1 MADKKISALTAATTP
16 LAGTEVLPIV
26 QGGATVKVSVANLTA
41 GRTTNAFQY
50 TSTVSEASQQAISC
64 ISANLNTVVT
74 NGSYAGY
81 SATNAPEG
89 TAAWIFLTVTSN
101 GTDQIY
107 QTCAIAGYV
116 NGQTYKR
123 FSADSGASWTSW
135 VLISANTTG
144 NIAFAS
150 GNGIDFSATPGTG
163 TSELLDDYEEGS
175 WTPVVTDGTNDVSMA
190 AGAGWYIKVGK
201 VVTIGWNSYYLN
213 IASLGALAQVR
224 IKSLPF
230 TAAAKDTWSAANF
243 PFDNVGKNYCQR
255 IPASG
260 TNLFF
265 FVTQASAG
273 DFADC
278 TRTTLGGTAVS
289 FFGSMTYYT
298 A

>member
-26 QGGATVKVSVANLTA
+26 QGGATVKVAVSNLTA
-41 GRTTNAFQY
+41 GRTVNATQY

-81 SATNAPEG
+81 SATNTPES
-89 TAAWIFLTVTSN
+89 TAAWVFLTVTSN

-123 FSADSGASWTSW
+123 FSADSGATWTSW

-163 TSELLDDYEEGS
+163 TSELFADYEEGTF
-175 WTPVVTDGTNDVSMA
+175 TPTAGIALSSATGKYTKVGRAVHFEMEVVFPVTVST
-190 AGAGWYIKVGK
+190 AGA
-201 VVTIGWNSYYLN
+201 
-213 IASLGALAQVR
+213 SLDG
-224 IKSLPF
+224 LPF
-230 TAAAKDTWSAANF
+230 TASAN
-243 PFDNVGKNYCQR
+243 NYPCAVWTNR
-255 IPASG
+255 GSAIFALVIASSTSVNLYSVITGGIYDYVDFSNKSVKIAG
-260 TNLFF
+260 TY
-265 FVTQASAG
+265 FV
-273 DFADC
+273 
-278 TRTTLGGTAVS
+278 
-289 FFGSMTYYT
+289 
-298 A
+298 